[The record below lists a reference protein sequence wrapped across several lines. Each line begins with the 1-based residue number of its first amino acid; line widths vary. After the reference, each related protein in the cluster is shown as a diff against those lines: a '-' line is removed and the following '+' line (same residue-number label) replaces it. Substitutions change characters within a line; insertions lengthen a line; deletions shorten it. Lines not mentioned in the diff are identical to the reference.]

1 MTRPTQRGVP
11 PNDSTF
17 SAGMVDGISDVRTG
31 PGATLFTR
39 IPRGPS
45 ICARLA
51 HMFAIPALV
60 IA

>member
-1 MTRPTQRGVP
+1 
-11 PNDSTF
+11 
-17 SAGMVDGISDVRTG
+17 MVDGIRGVHAG

-51 HMFAIPALV
+51 QMFAIPALV